1 VHEWSTDDVRAFFA
15 ERKLGEYDA
24 ALAENEVD
32 GRMLQDL
39 LAQDALH
46 ELGITSKLH
55 VLRIQRGVE

>member
-1 VHEWSTDDVRAFFA
+1 MHEWSTDDVRAFFA
-15 ERKLGEYDA
+15 ELKLGEYDA

-39 LAQDALH
+39 LGQDALH

-55 VLRIQRGVE
+55 VLRIKRGVE